1 MDSNLGHN
9 VYTQTEK
16 EQMNYYFYTQQ
27 SIRVRDLY
35 LQGNTQE
42 IISEFGQFGW
52 TLIERVSDNWSIERL
67 SRLIEEQERETY
79 LG

>member
-1 MDSNLGHN
+1 
-9 VYTQTEK
+9 
-16 EQMNYYFYTQQ
+16 MNYYFYTQQ

-42 IISEFGQFGW
+42 IINEFGQFGW

-67 SRLIEEQERETY
+67 SRLIQEEERETY
-79 LG
+79 

>member
-1 MDSNLGHN
+1 
-9 VYTQTEK
+9 
-16 EQMNYYFYTQQ
+16 MNHYFYTQQ